1 MTIYLKNLTVPS
13 NAPAGTVVGTLSADE
28 GSTEIPCTF
37 TLLNNP
43 NNYFAVSGNNL
54 VTAQNA
60 GMVPGQYSVQVNA
73 TPITLS
79 VSNTFTITVTSPGP
93 PAPPPAPPAPPPAPP
108 APPPAPPAPPP
119 APPAPPPA
127 PPAPPPAPPTAYPG
141 QGQIIDSSG
150 NVWTVTTGGQIAK
163 NGVVDPVTNS
173 VILLLYYN
181 NLVYQETTWTNS
193 NGQNLF
199 WFWSNGAWS
208 GPVTDPRPPH
218 PTAISLSP
226 VNTTIADNSPAG
238 TRLATAAVTMS
249 DGSKFT
255 GTLTTSNTDFF
266 AVSGLD
272 IVTARALSAADDG
285 TQTTVIT
292 ATQGGQSFSMSFSI

>member
-1 MTIYLKNLTVPS
+1 MTIYLRNLAVPS
-13 NAPAGTVVGTLSADE
+13 NAPAGTVIGTLSAEE
-28 GSTEIPCTF
+28 GNTAIPCTF

-43 NNYFAVSGNNL
+43 NNYFAVSGSNL
-54 VTAQNA
+54 VIAQNA
-60 GMVPGQYSVQVNA
+60 DMVPGQYSVQVSA
-73 TPITLS
+73 TPISPS
-79 VSNTFTITVTSPGP
+79 VSSTFTITV
-93 PAPPPAPPAPPPAPP
+93 AAAAPPAPPPAPP

-119 APPAPPPA
+119 APPAPPPD
-127 PPAPPPAPPTAYPG
+127 PPTAYPG

-199 WFWSNGAWS
+199 WFWFNGAWS

-218 PTAISLSP
+218 PTAISLAP

-285 TQTTVIT
+285 TQTTIIT